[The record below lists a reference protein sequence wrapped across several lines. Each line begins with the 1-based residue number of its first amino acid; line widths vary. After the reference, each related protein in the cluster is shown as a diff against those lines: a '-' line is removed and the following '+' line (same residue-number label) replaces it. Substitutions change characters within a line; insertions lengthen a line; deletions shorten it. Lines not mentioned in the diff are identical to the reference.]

1 MPTPRRA
8 AKSQG
13 AEKTQAM
20 GPNSQLR
27 PPPGSDPELPTLAAV
42 AAGKRTG
49 STLSND
55 KSCKKVRKAPRAA
68 TGKASTPQAATRI
81 ASTPQEVVRLSQ
93 EGLQPYN
100 RPLNTPVPAAKVT
113 TSSLRGGL
121 IHNHS
126 SPPSTATS
134 YLAFPSPSQSSELGS
149 VASFAGRAG
158 PRSALHSGSLELAS
172 VLEAAK
178 RLLERYCYKVFPFIV
193 PGEDMLD
200 VSVE

>member
-20 GPNSQLR
+20 GPNSRIR
-27 PPPGSDPELPTLAAV
+27 PPPGSHPELPTLAAV

-55 KSCKKVRKAPRAA
+55 KSRKRIKKVP
-68 TGKASTPQAATRI
+68 SPTPGI
-81 ASTPQEVVRLSQ
+81 ALTSQEVVRLSQ
-93 EGLQPYN
+93 EELPPSN
-100 RPLNTPVPAAKVT
+100 RPLNTLVPAVKVT
-113 TSSLRGGL
+113 SKSLRRGL

-126 SPPSTATS
+126 SPLSTATS
-134 YLAFPSPSQSSELGS
+134 YTSFPSPSQSSDLGS
-149 VASFAGRAG
+149 VASFTGRAG

-178 RLLERYCYKVFPFIV
+178 RLLERYCYKVSPFIV